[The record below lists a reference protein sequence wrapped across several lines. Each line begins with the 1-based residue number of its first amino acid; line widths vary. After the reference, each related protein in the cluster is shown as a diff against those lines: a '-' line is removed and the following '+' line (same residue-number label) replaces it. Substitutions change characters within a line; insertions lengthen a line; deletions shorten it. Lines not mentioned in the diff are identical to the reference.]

1 MNEKIKKDEL
11 EEEIVEETAKETD
24 DVEENVEELAD
35 EEAGVSKLEED
46 YLKLKDDYI
55 RLYAEMENMKKRT
68 HAETEKTTTLCRH
81 SGSLQCPAF
90 SAFG

>member
-24 DVEENVEELAD
+24 DVEENVEEIAD

-55 RLYAEMENMKKRT
+55 RLYAEMGHYDIVSYGQGLIGWFKRLFDIRKKS
-68 HAETEKTTTLCRH
+68 EK
-81 SGSLQCPAF
+81 
-90 SAFG
+90 